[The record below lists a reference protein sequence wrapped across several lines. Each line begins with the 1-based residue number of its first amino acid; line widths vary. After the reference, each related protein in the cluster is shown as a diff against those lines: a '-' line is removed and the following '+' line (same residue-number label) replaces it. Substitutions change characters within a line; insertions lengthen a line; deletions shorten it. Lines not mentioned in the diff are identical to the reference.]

1 MKGIAM
7 VLSVQK
13 FVNDAPFLA
22 IFLVFWIGVLASLS
36 SCTIVRVPV
45 VLSYVAGAADSKRRA
60 VFVTVL
66 FVAGLVVSYTAL
78 GIFFGLMGSLAFAFI
93 QINKYIFWMLG
104 ALLLISG
111 LFVAGLVN
119 IRFFHPTLEIK
130 NSLRRLRYIGP
141 FVFGIF
147 FALLEMP
154 TCPCCGS
161 VLLAIAALV
170 VTQDLS
176 AYAVLIFFS
185 FALGQSFPVLA
196 VVLLTSLLKSDLIV
210 YLAPRIHRLEE
221 RIELLAGNV
230 LIALGIYF
238 LFVG

>member
-1 MKGIAM
+1 MKGIVM
-7 VLSVQK
+7 VLTVQK

-22 IFLVFWIGVLASLS
+22 IFLVFWIGALASLS

-60 VFVTVL
+60 VFVT
-66 FVAGLVVSYTAL
+66 

-176 AYAVLIFFS
+176 AYAVLIFLS

-196 VVLLTSLLKSDLIV
+196 VVLSTSLLKSDLIV

-221 RIELLAGNV
+221 RVELLAGNM
-230 LIALGIYF
+230 LMALGIYF
-238 LFVG
+238 IFVG

>member
-1 MKGIAM
+1 M
-7 VLSVQK
+7 VPTIQK
-13 FVNDAPFLA
+13 FVNDAPFLT
-22 IFLVFWIGVLASLS
+22 IFLVFWAGAFASLG

-60 VFVTVL
+60 ILVTIL
-66 FVAGLVVSYTAL
+66 FVAGLAVSYAAL
-78 GIFFGLMGSLAFAFI
+78 GIFFGLMGNLAFAFI
-93 QINKYIFWMLG
+93 QVNKYLFWMFG

-111 LFVAGLVN
+111 LFVAGLLN
-119 IRFFHPTLEIK
+119 IRFFHPALEIK
-130 NSLRRLRYIGP
+130 NSLRHLRHIGP
-141 FVFGIF
+141 FIFGIF

-176 AYAVLIFFS
+176 AYAVLIFLS

-196 VVLLTSLLKSDLIV
+196 VALSTSLLKSDLIV